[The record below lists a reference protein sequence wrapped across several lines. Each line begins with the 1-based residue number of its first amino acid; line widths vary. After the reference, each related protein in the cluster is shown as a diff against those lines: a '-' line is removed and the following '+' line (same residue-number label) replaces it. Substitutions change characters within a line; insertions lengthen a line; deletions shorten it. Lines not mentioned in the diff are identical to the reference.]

1 MGADSRTE
9 HTAVSRA
16 VFLDAQ
22 SLEIPPPGRVCDL
35 QARLKKTLSAGDAI
49 RKLEAVK
56 QPVTKAIVAVC
67 VAVYFYAWYLLPWIQ
82 GPGAVDDFIATFGL
96 LPSAFRNGA
105 VWQPITAL
113 FLHDGRFLAPVHIL
127 VNMIGIWS
135 LGKVLE
141 GTIGSA
147 RFAWLCFFSG
157 ATGSLFVILFQ
168 SGIEHETIGASGVL
182 CGLLGAL
189 AFFYPRSPML
199 VFFIPMKARTAA
211 LVLFVISILSLT
223 FGWMAVISHAGHLGG
238 LVGGVL
244 YSRFA
249 LGLKFMEGDLH
260 KQESYLRKKLMEQE
274 ALRTLFERM
283 TGRQPDTRWRD
294 PSVPGERVINPMP
307 GEPVEEERPAKRLF
321 YDPVTGK
328 FIIR

>member
-1 MGADSRTE
+1 M
-9 HTAVSRA
+9 
-16 VFLDAQ
+16 
-22 SLEIPPPGRVCDL
+22 
-35 QARLKKTLSAGDAI
+35 KKTLSERSAI

-56 QPVTKAIVAVC
+56 HPVTKGIVAVC
-67 VAVYFYAWYLLPWIQ
+67 VAVYLYTWYIIPWTQ
-82 GPGAVDDFIATFGL
+82 GPGALEEFLATFGL
-96 LPSAFRNGA
+96 LPSAFKAGA

-147 RFAWLCFFSG
+147 RFAWLSFFSG

-168 SGIEHETIGASGVL
+168 PGLEHETIGASGVL

-189 AFFYPRSPML
+189 AFFYPKSPML

-211 LVLFVISILSLT
+211 IILFVVSILALT
-223 FGWMAVISHAGHLGG
+223 FGWMQVISHAGHLGG

-249 LGLKFMEGDLH
+249 LGLKFINNDLH
-260 KQESYLRKKLMEQE
+260 RQDSYLRDKLMEQE
-274 ALRTLFERM
+274 AIRQLFERM
-283 TGRQPDTRWRD
+283 AGGRSDARWRN
-294 PSVPGERVINPMP
+294 PAGRNERVINPMP
-307 GEPVEEERPAKRLF
+307 GEKPEPGPQSAPPPPIKRLY
-321 YDPVTGK
+321 YDPITGK
-328 FIIR
+328 MIIR

>member
-1 MGADSRTE
+1 M
-9 HTAVSRA
+9 
-16 VFLDAQ
+16 
-22 SLEIPPPGRVCDL
+22 
-35 QARLKKTLSAGDAI
+35 I

-56 QPVTKAIVAVC
+56 HPVTRVIVAVC
-67 VAVYFYAWYLLPWIQ
+67 VIAYIYAWFLLPWLQ
-82 GPGAVDDFIATFGL
+82 GPGAVDEFIGTFGL

-113 FLHDGRFLAPVHIL
+113 FLHDGRFLAPIHIL

-147 RFAWLCFFSG
+147 RFAWLSFFSG

-168 SGIEHETIGASGVL
+168 PDITHETIGASGVL

-211 LVLFVISILSLT
+211 LVLFVFSILSLT
-223 FGWMAVISHAGHLGG
+223 FGWVEVISHAGHLGG

-249 LGLKFMEGDLH
+249 LGLKFLDNDLNR
-260 KQESYLRKKLMEQE
+260 QESYLREKLMEQ
-274 ALRTLFERM
+274 AVLRQLFERM
-283 TGRQPDTRWRD
+283 TRGRSDARWRNPASGRAPD
-294 PSVPGERVINPMP
+294 ERVINPMP
-307 GEPVEEERPAKRLF
+307 GEEELPPARERRLF
-321 YDPVTGK
+321 YDPVTNK
-328 FIIR
+328 YFIR